1 MAKEE
6 NTCTIV
12 KITRNMLGYFNETY
26 AYASIGLAN
35 SANLGQQRPGLPET
49 RLP

>member
-12 KITRNMLGYFNETY
+12 KITRNMLGYFIEAFT
-26 AYASIGLAN
+26 ASIGLAN
-35 SANLGQQRPGLPET
+35 FS
-49 RLP
+49 